1 MKEIKIKLPTSLS
14 EVRAMFKE
22 RTGRRY
28 KHNKSVLIEF
38 AKDINK
44 LANNGYWSKDIS
56 ETMKSRAF
64 SMTGSSKLIELLNE
78 NLLKLK

>member
-1 MKEIKIKLPTSLS
+1 MKEIKIKLPTSFS

-22 RTGRRY
+22 KTDRRY
-28 KHNKSVLIEF
+28 KHNRTVLIGF
-38 AKDINK
+38 AQEINN

-78 NLLKLK
+78 SLRKLK